1 MSDVPVMRSFAE
13 PRLGAEPASF
23 APPIPNHKFGMWLFL
38 TSEVMFFTGLLGTY
52 LVLRLSDP
60 DGFAREAQHLHWQ
73 PAALNTIVLI
83 FSSLTMALCIHWAQH
98 NDAAKTRLFLAITI
112 LCGFIF
118 MGVKTYEYS
127 E

>member
-1 MSDVPVMRSFAE
+1 EVYTTMSDAVFTDTPPLELERPPVTTMVPPVSD
-13 PRLGAEPASF
+13 
-23 APPIPNHKFGMWLFL
+23 HKFGMWLFL

-98 NDAAKTRLFLAITI
+98 NDAAKTRLFLSITI
-112 LCGFIF
+112 L
-118 MGVKTYEYS
+118 
-127 E
+127 